1 MPEVKWG
8 VKGREYVGGRVK
20 VGVRGC
26 AKTKMLGENFT
37 LGAECG
43 RGDGKKLKESSH
55 TNLLQRA
62 EAKAVVGRF
71 PSGSRHDQVLTPSLV
86 TEPLPAATPPPQPH
100 LRRKPNIILI
110 ANQ

>member
-37 LGAECG
+37 LGAEWG
-43 RGDGKKLKESSH
+43 RADGTKPQESPH
-55 TNLLQRA
+55 TNLLQHV
-62 EAKAVVGRF
+62 EAAAGRF
-71 PSGSRHDQVLTPSLV
+71 PPGSRLDQVLTPSLV
-86 TEPLPAATPPPQPH
+86 TAPLPAASPPPQPH
-100 LRRKPNIILI
+100 LRGKPEITLI